1 MTRVIVSRQADADVD
16 DMLERLYERAGIAVV
31 ERYTG
36 DLQAIDDR
44 LEMYPD
50 SGSPRPTLCPNMRI
64 AILSPY
70 LIIYDHAPN
79 DETVT
84 IVRVLDGR
92 RNITRQLVRP

>member
-16 DMLERLYERAGIAVV
+16 DMLERPYERAGIAVV
-31 ERYTG
+31 ERYAG
-36 DLQAIDDR
+36 DLQAIYDR
-44 LEMYPD
+44 LATFPD
-50 SGSPRPTLCPNMRI
+50 SGAPRPILGPNMRI
-64 AILSPY
+64 AVLSPY
-70 LIIYDHAPN
+70 LVLYDHAPN